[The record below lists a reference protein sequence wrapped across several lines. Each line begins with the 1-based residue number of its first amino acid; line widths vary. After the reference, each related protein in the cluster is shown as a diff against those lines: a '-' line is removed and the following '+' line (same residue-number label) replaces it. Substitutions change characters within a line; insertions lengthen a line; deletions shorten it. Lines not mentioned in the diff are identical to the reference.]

1 MSEAGHFCVWWIYL
15 YSWQDNIKNPF
26 LCVSW
31 SSFAENAEFFSGLHK
46 LVGSILREKE
56 RHAYE
61 ADRWLSKEAARL
73 DLVKKA
79 GTFRCVIEA
88 MDLPSFTF
96 WPHRHYTW
104 MCPPTRNGDN
114 FSEDGM
120 WDHKNSHASS
130 PFTLCNTFV
139 SAQLPILGDPRV
151 QLGNA
156 TRALP
161 WNKFTS
167 DSRDTPHLSTPFQA

>member
-1 MSEAGHFCVWWIYL
+1 MF
-15 YSWQDNIKNPF
+15 
-26 LCVSW
+26 VSR

-88 MDLPSFTF
+88 MDLPSFAF
-96 WPHRHYTW
+96 
-104 MCPPTRNGDN
+104 
-114 FSEDGM
+114 
-120 WDHKNSHASS
+120 
-130 PFTLCNTFV
+130 
-139 SAQLPILGDPRV
+139 
-151 QLGNA
+151 
-156 TRALP
+156 
-161 WNKFTS
+161 
-167 DSRDTPHLSTPFQA
+167 